1 MEGKEGPVWNSTP
14 RRHGA
19 ARCATTVLAQESTVG
34 SQLSQLPAELA
45 VSQLS
50 SVFAA
55 SPPAS
60 NSCSRSPHRAAFSG
74 GKTTEAVT
82 FCNEVP
88 QRLQYYGDEDSG
100 LCKLSRFSDSLI
112 QNNVMQGR
120 PAYVRMSIECHTAC
134 NSATSGLEVGR
145 MLHDVA
151 YISSQSC
158 MVFLESSRIV
168 PSPTHTTTCSVGS
181 AGLHKNQLTTN
192 QVGTTSP
199 RAGTGQ
205 SSVRAYDAQAMT
217 VLSTCIPRFGR
228 ASFYVK
234 CLNWHCC
241 LCACCCNLSRCP
253 VLLCPSA
260 MTKAWLR
267 RLAIRGYEETRC
279 GRSSRKSRSREA
291 GTRKKEATSRPW

>member
-1 MEGKEGPVWNSTP
+1 MSACPLSVTL
-14 RRHGA
+14 HV
-19 ARCATTVLAQESTVG
+19 TV
-34 SQLSQLPAELA
+34 
-45 VSQLS
+45 
-50 SVFAA
+50 
-55 SPPAS
+55 
-60 NSCSRSPHRAAFSG
+60 PHRVLKSAG
-74 GKTTEAVT
+74 CCMTLLTY
-82 FCNEVP
+82 
-88 QRLQYYGDEDSG
+88 RH
-100 LCKLSRFSDSLI
+100 SL
-112 QNNVMQGR
+112 VW
-120 PAYVRMSIECHTAC
+120 CF
-134 NSATSGLEVGR
+134 
-145 MLHDVA
+145 
-151 YISSQSC
+151 SSQA
-158 MVFLESSRIV
+158 ESS